1 MAELFSVRYFE
12 ENLRQHI
19 EMNKEFQSK
28 VDAMNSYYRSIVST
42 LINQQLTKSSEIV
55 RRLQNLDEA
64 YNKVKAES

>member
-12 ENLRQHI
+12 ENLRQHV
-19 EMNKEFQSK
+19 EMNKKFQSK
-28 VDAMNSYYRSIVST
+28 VDAMNSYYRSVVST
-42 LINQQLTKSSEIV
+42 LVNQPLTKSSEIV

>member
-19 EMNKEFQSK
+19 EMNKKFQSK
-28 VDAMNSYYRSIVST
+28 VDAMNSYYRSVVST
-42 LINQQLTKSSEIV
+42 LVNQSLTKNSEIV

>member
-12 ENLRQHI
+12 ENLRQHV
-19 EMNKEFQSK
+19 EMNKKFQSK
-28 VDAMNSYYRSIVST
+28 VDAMNSYYRSVVST
-42 LINQQLTKSSEIV
+42 LVNQSLTKSSEIV

>member
-12 ENLRQHI
+12 ENLRQHV
-19 EMNKEFQSK
+19 EMNKKFQNK
-28 VDAMNSYYRSIVST
+28 IDAMNSYYRSVVST
-42 LINQQLTKSSEIV
+42 LVNQPLTKSSEIV

>member
-1 MAELFSVRYFE
+1 MSELFSVRYFE

-19 EMNKEFQSK
+19 EMNKQFQSK

-42 LINQQLTKSSEIV
+42 LIHQPLTKNSEVV

-64 YNKVKAES
+64 YNKVKSEN